1 MRSLVQ
7 RPNLP
12 PQQSS
17 DNQVKIGGEI
27 RLACASGRRMRTQ
40 YEQATPGKRGNSPA
54 HQLPEPSLHPVANY
68 RRPDRTADNQA
79 YLRLGVALY
88 RTDRKEH
95 VRGDR
100 GTISPATRAHSA
112 LEVVRAPHPRLL
124 WQHCTSRGQV
134 QPAGTLPAPVRFTD
148 EGKITDQG

>member
-17 DNQVKIGGEI
+17 ESQVKIGGKI

-40 YEQATPGKRGNSPA
+40 YEQATSGKRGDSPA

-68 RRPDRTADNQA
+68 RRADRTANNQA
-79 YLRLGVALY
+79 YLRRGVALY

-95 VRGDR
+95 VRCDR
-100 GTISPATRAHSA
+100 RTLNPATRAHSA
-112 LEVVRAPHPRLL
+112 LEVVGASHPRLL
-124 WQHCTSRGQV
+124 WQHCTSRGQATARRDTNRPCAV
-134 QPAGTLPAPVRFTD
+134 H
-148 EGKITDQG
+148 